1 MSKLNDQT
9 WNRNLETVFW
19 KYSKIPSEDIII
31 IIILKLQNCI
41 GMNNIETI

>member
-9 WNRNLETVFW
+9 WNRNLERVFW
-19 KYSKIPSEDIII
+19 KYSKILSEGII